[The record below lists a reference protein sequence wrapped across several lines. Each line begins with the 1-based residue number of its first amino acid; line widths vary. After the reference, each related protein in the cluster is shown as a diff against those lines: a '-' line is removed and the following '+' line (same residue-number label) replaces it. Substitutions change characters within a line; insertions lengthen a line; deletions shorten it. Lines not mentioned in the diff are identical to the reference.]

1 MIVKGYIGRLSA
13 EDSQLF
19 ASQGIYVFNSLCIGC
34 REHIEWA
41 YLKMNEVFENKKNI
55 ARKKH
60 LEMMLILSGKR
71 QISEAISLCGS
82 EEANSIVAISENDF
96 DIPLRSDD
104 NVINFRPEKM
114 KHLGIEAFE
123 FPGKGCDLFFENSAM
138 LELER

>member
-1 MIVKGYIGRLSA
+1 MIVKGYIGGLSA

-19 ASQGIYVFNSLCIGC
+19 ASKGIYVFNSLCIGC
-34 REHIEWA
+34 REHVEWA
-41 YLKMNEVFENKKNI
+41 YLKMKEVFENKKNI

-82 EEANSIVAISENDF
+82 EGANSIVAISEEDF
-96 DIPLRSDD
+96 EIPLRRDD
-104 NVINFRPEKM
+104 EVINFKPEKM
-114 KHLGIEAFE
+114 KHLGIETSE
-123 FPGKGCDLFFENSAM
+123 FLGKGCDLFFENSAM